1 MIPPEAVFLRRRSVA
16 HGVLVLLALAQ
27 LLTFTCCTKK
37 SSAQTS
43 TVDLHLDVKPPFRF
57 VAYGDTRFHNPKD
70 VEPSNPLVREDLV
83 QAIAQADP
91 AFISITGDIVYNGSD
106 TNDWKVWDEET
117 SVWHGKKIPIYPSL
131 GNHDLHGDPSLA
143 LGNYFERFPLL
154 NKSRFYSVRA
164 GNVLILALDSSLD
177 EVGGPQGAWLTD
189 KLDHV
194 PSDVDFVFLMLH
206 HPLYT
211 SSRDSKLHGGHS
223 ARSSEQALAKTL
235 EQRQQHAQFR
245 SVVFSG
251 HVHNYERFEH
261 GGVTY
266 FVTGGG
272 AAHPYPIDRT
282 PTDPFQGGGVNYHY
296 LLVEVVPHQAI
307 VTMNRLDLS
316 SGKPVWTQPDKVKIE
331 VPAAVTAQA
340 PGH

>member
-1 MIPPEAVFLRRRSVA
+1 MFLRRRSVA

-117 SVWHGKKIPIYPSL
+117 SVWHEKKIPIYPSL
-131 GNHDLHGDPSLA
+131 GNHDLHGDPSSA

-154 NKSRFYSVRA
+154 NKSRYYSVRA

-177 EVGGPQGAWLTD
+177 EIGGPQGAWLTD

-211 SSRDSKLHGGHS
+211 SSRDSRLHGGHS

-245 SVVFSG
+245 FVVFSG

-296 LLVEVVPHQAI
+296 LLVEVAPHQAI

-316 SGKPVWTQPDKVKIE
+316 SGKPVWTQPDKIKIE